1 MKSLPLHR
9 KRSPMWLLIV
19 VLLLGSVRLSP
30 GVAGAETGSSETSYA
45 FAKLVTAPN
54 DPNWNVAETN
64 PAGMRLTATSFQ
76 MINAS
81 ASPDANGEYIKLNF
95 YVPESRFYEVNLI
108 YWRNVVGG
116 TVDIAID
123 DAVVAVDH
131 SFYHPSDTK
140 ATPETAALASGLK
153 LSRGMHTLTFAAKG
167 TRLLASNNRYYAY
180 LYLQSLQLVG
190 GTPFV
195 ELDAVALTAAKTTLQ
210 PGEAMPVAME
220 ATLSDGTPVS
230 VTESVYYTSSNP
242 SVMQVIESDGQGAV
256 VAAVAEG
263 AATLTAE
270 ATYEGATRRGTLDFV
285 VSSDIGGGEPP
296 NRFVYDFKLPVD
308 STLESAGWR
317 IVDAGLPLGHNSY
330 RHQEYGIQV
339 QANAVGQYI
348 AFEALVPEAGIYR
361 MQLNGAGA
369 SSGAVGRLFVDGEAA
384 GDYNFYSASYQK
396 EKGKQAL
403 RTFELADGIHELRLE
418 VLQRAGYFHLYPGEL
433 ELVEVDRLP
442 SLLTLR
448 AEAGSTELMVGQT
461 TRLELIGTLDDG
473 YEYDLGRVG
482 SATRSYVSS
491 DASVVAVDPDGTV
504 TAAGPGS
511 AQVKAVVI
519 LNGVAREAE
528 ATVRVS
534 DKRLAALA
542 VKASDAFLT
551 EGATTR
557 LTVTGYAD
565 DGAAVDLSDA
575 DVRFA
580 SGDPSVATVD
590 AAGVVTAIAAGSAT
604 IEATA
609 TLGGVT
615 VRGAVDI
622 AIAAPALASVEAA
635 LRSAALFVGDEARI
649 ALTGTLNNGEPA
661 DLSQATVAYASNDE
675 TVAVVSQDG
684 RIAVV
689 GPGAATIDVSVALGG
704 ASLTASIDITAEPV
718 TSSKTRTTY
727 YTEEKRAAARA
738 NIEAYEWARNE
749 KEGAVAEA
757 ERFLARGYDALWKL
771 VTPQTIPRSYAVNQA
786 LGSPITGTEINKYG
800 NYPWAADPE
809 TKPWKLTDPSSG
821 YTFPTNDFAAYYES
835 GLDANGTFR
844 QELADRSLLVNTL
857 YPEKGPNWGV
867 DDGNGWVDENGNRW
881 TFIAYYNHWFVWHG
895 GQISRAVNA
904 LRDAYVYTGDPR
916 YARAG
921 VILLD
926 RIADVYPD
934 MDIAAYR
941 ATDFLNSHGGTGKG
955 KIIGSIWE
963 TGLVKHIISAY
974 DAFYPAIDDPE
985 IIGFLSGKA
994 DRYDLGVLKR
1004 SAVGIKRNIEDGIV
1018 RQVYPGV
1025 RNAQIRG
1032 NNGMHQATLAMA
1044 AVVLDAMPETK
1055 EWLDFNFR
1063 TGGLVSGPYRVTGG
1077 NISALLVDDV
1087 DRDGAGNEASP
1098 AYNSGWVGLFQE
1110 MADILDGYDRYP
1122 EADLYRNAKFR
1133 KMFSAMYPLMLSD
1146 RYFALIGDTGNAGG
1160 PANFLDQGQLLTAF
1174 EKYGDPIYAQ
1184 LAYYRNGNQAEG
1196 LHGEIFSPNPGR
1208 LAEDIRAIVE
1218 THGPLN
1224 LKSSNLTGYGFA
1236 ALRDGENRRRFSG
1249 IGYNFSQLPISEA
1262 TAGYQSF
1269 SNSGTIQFNAEAPG
1283 QSIAFEFEV
1292 PKTDRYE
1299 INLKPFRAASY
1310 GIYDVTIDGNAVGR
1324 IDFYGS
1330 SGASSK
1336 LETIAELELTEGEHR
1351 IRFEGVGKRDA
1362 ASNYKLGV
1370 IQLLL
1375 YDEAALA
1382 VKNDPRNVDTQRD
1395 VWMYYGRNGGHG
1407 HKDTLNIGLHAFGLD
1422 LLPEMGYPEFADW
1435 STPRRSEWENHT
1447 ISHNTVLVDR
1457 SKQQTQ
1463 IVAQPVGFHDG
1474 EMVKLVEAEAPL
1486 VYPQAEMYRRTTA
1499 MIKVDDANS
1508 YAVDFFRVK
1517 GGSEHH
1523 FSFHAADA
1531 VVTTEDLELTAQPTG
1546 TYAGPGVEFGKRPAG
1561 DSVAGAGYMGPG
1573 FHFLKNVAKDET
1585 PADRFTVDWNVK
1597 DTWDIYGEGA
1607 GAPTDIHLRLTML
1620 GETDDVALA
1629 DGVPPQNKPGNP
1641 AAMRYLIAHRT
1652 GPQLSSTFTSVIE
1665 PYRGERYIASIEA
1678 VPVTENGR
1686 ATADE
1691 DARAVKVTLTNGRTD
1706 YIVSSVHPNV
1716 EYVIDGKFAF
1726 MGGFGVYSEQ
1736 DGRQVI
1742 EYTHG
1747 SVAATG
1753 TVVDFTRELSVE
1765 NEIVVR
1771 MDDSELDTELLEG
1784 QYVYI
1789 ENDGVRNASY
1799 RIEAASSLGDGRYAL
1814 DVGDVTPI
1822 RSWTDPNDFAKGFI
1836 YDVAVGARLRIPL
1849 TDERVLPVTAAEVSG
1864 ERQGDWYAG
1873 EAAVT
1878 LTVVQGARSVART
1891 EYSFDGGASWT
1902 AYESPVRLGQSGEYE
1917 ILYRSTNAAG
1927 DAEAPKTLI
1936 VRVDATAPA
1945 LTLTINGTV
1954 ASAGTVVEAQDS
1966 DPIVLSLEASD
1977 AHSGV
1982 ATQDIRWDGEAYA
1995 GEPLDFA
2002 GRPGEYRIVATA
2014 ADAAGNR
2021 AEAEMMLRI
2030 ETSIPSMQALLASY
2044 IASGDVS
2051 GPLAAQLTNR
2061 LRQARHQEEK
2071 GAEQQAAKHLEDFAS
2086 SLASEPLQEHTSE
2099 RALDTLRADAAWLL
2113 NR

>member
-1 MKSLPLHR
+1 MMDLHGR
-9 KRSPMWLLIV
+9 RFWIWLMIAA
-19 VLLLGSVRLSP
+19 LLLGSARLSP
-30 GVAGAETGSSETSYA
+30 GVASAESGPVETSYA
-45 FAKLVTAPN
+45 FAQLVNAPN
-54 DPNWNVAETN
+54 DPSWNVAATN

-76 MINAS
+76 MINA
-81 ASPDANGEYIKLNF
+81 AVSPDANGEYIRVNF
-95 YVPESRFYEVNLI
+95 YVPESRLYDVNLI
-108 YWRNVVGG
+108 YWRNIVGG

-123 DAVVAVDH
+123 DAIVAVDH
-131 SFYHPSDTK
+131 SFYHTSDTK
-140 ATPETAALASGLK
+140 ATPETAALASGLR
-153 LSRGMHTLTFAAKG
+153 LSKGMHTLTFTAKG

-180 LYLQSLQLVG
+180 LYLQQLQLVG

-195 ELDAVALTAAKTTLQ
+195 ELDTVALSAAKTALQ
-210 PGEAMPVAME
+210 PGEAVPVALE

-230 VTESVYYTSSNP
+230 VTENVYYTSSNP
-242 SVMQVIESDGQGAV
+242 SVLQVVESDGQGAV
-256 VAAVAEG
+256 VSAIADG

-270 ATYEGATRRGTLDFV
+270 ATYEGVTRRGTLDFL
-285 VSSDIGGGEPP
+285 VSSDAGGEPP

-308 STLESAGWR
+308 STLESAGWE
-317 IVDAGLPLGHNSY
+317 IVDVRLPLGHNSY

-348 AFEALVPEAGIYR
+348 DFDLHVPETGIYR
-361 MQLNGAGA
+361 THLNGAGA
-369 SSGAVGRLFVDGEAA
+369 SSGAVGRLLVDGAAA
-384 GDYNFYSASYQK
+384 GEYNFYSAAYQK

-403 RTFELADGIHELRLE
+403 RTFELAAGVHKARLE

-433 ELVEVDRLP
+433 ELVEVDRFP
-442 SLLTLR
+442 NLLTLR
-448 AEAGSTELMVGQT
+448 AAAGASELMVGQT
-461 TRLELIGTLDDG
+461 TKLELFGMLDDG
-473 YEYDLGRVG
+473 YEYDLGTVE
-482 SATRSYVSS
+482 SAARSYVSS
-491 DASVVAVDPDGTV
+491 DESVAAVGSDGTV
-504 TAAGPGS
+504 TAVGVGT
-511 AQVKAVVI
+511 AQVKAVVT

-528 ATVRVS
+528 ATVRVN
-534 DKRLAALA
+534 DKRLAA
-542 VKASDAFLT
+542 VDVSASDAALT
-551 EGATTR
+551 EGATTQ

-565 DGAAVDLSDA
+565 DGAVVDLSDA
-575 DVRFA
+575 VVRFE
-580 SGDPSVATVD
+580 SRDPSVATVD
-590 AAGVVTAIAAGSAT
+590 DAGVVAAIAAGSAT

-615 VRGAVDI
+615 VRGSAVI
-622 AIAAPALASVEAA
+622 LVAAPALAAIEATI
-635 LRSAALFVGDEARI
+635 RSSALFVGDEARI

-661 DLSQATVAYASNDE
+661 DVAQASVAYASSDE
-675 TVAVVSQDG
+675 TVAVVSSDG

-689 GPGAATIDVSVALGG
+689 GPGAASIAVAVTLGEASHTAVIDL
-704 ASLTASIDITAEPV
+704 TAEPV
-718 TSSKTRTTY
+718 TNRKTRTTY
-727 YTEEKRAAARA
+727 FTDEKRAAARA

-771 VTPQTIPRSYAVNQA
+771 VTPQTIPRSYAVNQT

-800 NYPWAADPE
+800 NYPWVAEPE

-835 GLDANGTFR
+835 GLDANGVFR

-857 YPEKGPNWGV
+857 YPEKGPTWGV

-881 TFIAYYNHWFVWHG
+881 TFVAYYNHWFVWHG

-934 MDIAAYR
+934 MDIAAYS

-963 TGLVKHIISAY
+963 TGLVRNFVSAY
-974 DAFYPAIDDPE
+974 DAFFPAIDDPE
-985 IIGFLSGKA
+985 IIAFLSGKA

-1004 SAVGIKRNIEDGIV
+1004 SAVGIKRNIEDGLVKQI
-1018 RQVYPGV
+1018 YPAV

-1044 AVVLDAMPETK
+1044 AVVFDAMPETK
-1055 EWLDFNFR
+1055 EWLDFNFK

-1110 MADILDGYDRYP
+1110 TADILDGYDLYP
-1122 EADLYRNAKFR
+1122 EADLYQNVKFR
-1133 KMFSAMYPLMLSD
+1133 KMFSATYPLMLSD

-1174 EKYGDPIYAQ
+1174 EKYRDPVYAQ
-1184 LAYYRNGNQAEG
+1184 LAYYRNGNQVDG
-1196 LHGEIFSPNPGR
+1196 LHGDIFTADPER
-1208 LAEDIRAIVE
+1208 IADDIAAAIE
-1218 THGPLN
+1218 THGPLH

-1236 ALRDGENRRRFSG
+1236 ALRDGENGRRFSG
-1249 IGYNFSQLPISEA
+1249 LGYNFSQLDIGEA
-1262 TAGYQSF
+1262 TAGYQLF
-1269 SNSGTIQFNAEAPG
+1269 ANSGTIQFNAEAPG
-1283 QSIAFEFEV
+1283 HAIAFAFEV

-1299 INLKPFRAASY
+1299 INVKPFRAASY
-1310 GIYDVTIDGNAVGR
+1310 GIYDVLVDGTVAGR

-1336 LETIAELELTEGEHR
+1336 LETIAELELTEGEHL

-1362 ASNYKLGV
+1362 ATNYKLGV

-1407 HKDTLNIGLHAFGLD
+1407 HKDTLNLGLHAFGLD
-1422 LLPEMGYPEFADW
+1422 LLPELGYPEFADW

-1474 EMVKLVEAEAPL
+1474 EMVKLVEVEAPQA
-1486 VYPQAEMYRRTTA
+1486 YPQTEMYRRTTA
-1499 MIKVDDANS
+1499 MIKVDEANS

-1531 VVTTEDLELTAQPTG
+1531 VVTTEGLELAPQPTG

-1573 FHFLKNVAKDET
+1573 FHYLKNVARDDS
-1585 PADRFTVDWNVK
+1585 PADRFSVDWNVK
-1597 DTWDIYGEGA
+1597 DTWDIYGNGA
-1607 GAPTDIHLRLTML
+1607 GAPTDVHLRLTML
-1620 GETDDVALA
+1620 GEADDVALA

-1641 AAMRYLIAHRT
+1641 ATMRYLIAHRS

-1665 PYRGERYIASIEA
+1665 PYKGERYVESIEA
-1678 VPVTENGR
+1678 VPVAVNGR
-1686 ATADE
+1686 PAADE

-1716 EYVIDGKFAF
+1716 EYVVDGKFAF
-1726 MGGFGVYSEQ
+1726 AGGFGVFSEQ
-1736 DGRQVI
+1736 NGRRAI

-1747 SVAATG
+1747 GVAATG
-1753 TVVDFTRELSVE
+1753 TVVDFTRELNVE

-1771 MDDSELDTELLEG
+1771 LDEAGVDAGQLKG

-1789 ENDGVRNASY
+1789 ANDGVRNASY
-1799 RIEAASSLGDGRYAL
+1799 RIEAAAPLGDDRYAL
-1814 DVGDVTPI
+1814 DIGDVTPI
-1822 RSWTDPNDFAKGFI
+1822 RRWADPNDFSKGYI
-1836 YDVAVGARLRIPL
+1836 YDFAVGARFRIPL
-1849 TDERVLPVTAAEVSG
+1849 TDERVLPVTEAEVSG
-1864 ERQGDWYAG
+1864 ERHGEWYAG
-1873 EAAVT
+1873 EASVT
-1878 LTVVQGARSVART
+1878 LTVVQGAGAVART

-1902 AYESPVRLGQSGEYE
+1902 AYESPVRIGVSGVHEM
-1917 ILYRSTNAAG
+1917 LYRSTNASG
-1927 DAEAPKTLI
+1927 DVEAPKTLT
-1936 VRVDATAPA
+1936 VRVDATPPE
-1945 LTLTINGTV
+1945 LTLTINGKAAT
-1954 ASAGTVVEAQDS
+1954 AGTVVEALDS
-1966 DPIVLSLEASD
+1966 EPILLSLEASD
-1977 AHSGV
+1977 PHSGV
-1982 ATQDIRWDGEAYA
+1982 AAQSIRLDGELYS

-2002 GRPGEYRIVATA
+2002 GRLGEYRIVATA
-2014 ADAAGNR
+2014 TDSAGNA
-2021 AEAEMMLRI
+2021 AEAEVTLRI
-2030 ETSIPSMQALLASY
+2030 STSVSSMQALLASY
-2044 IASGDVS
+2044 IASGEVS
-2051 GPLAAQLTNR
+2051 GPLAAQLTNL
-2061 LRQARHQEEK
+2061 LRQARHHEEK
-2071 GAEQQAAKHLEDFAS
+2071 GEEEQSAKHLGDFAAA
-2086 SLASEPLQEHTSE
+2086 LAREPLREYISE
-2099 RALDTLRADAAWLL
+2099 RALAALSSDAAWLTKK
-2113 NR
+2113 